1 LGIQIAKKYLF
12 MKAQRKVLFLIIIA
26 ALGYFVDIYDL
37 VLFGVV
43 KAESLATIMPNSSP
57 ELRASTG
64 KFLFN
69 IQMFGM
75 LLGGLIWGI
84 LGDKKGRLKVLFG
97 SILLYSVANIANAF
111 VTDIPSY
118 TIIRFIAGIG
128 LAGELGAGITL
139 ISELMPK
146 ETRGYGTMIVVTFG
160 ALGAVAAS
168 LIGAEGQVVGA
179 FLTQLSG
186 WTPHNWQVVY
196 LIGGAMGLI
205 LLFLRVGALES
216 GFFKQM
222 NNDTSIQKGQL
233 KLIFGQ
239 RANFIKYLHCISIGI
254 PIWYT
259 VGLLI
264 MNSADNFGP
273 WLGVYDI
280 SNGKAVMYCYLGL
293 SAGDLLAGFLSQWLK
308 SRKKV
313 VRIYLLFSLICTVVF
328 LVLMHQLNISDS
340 TYYFL
345 CFLLGAGT
353 GYWAIFVT
361 IAAEQFGTNIRS
373 TAANTIPNFVR
384 GSVNLIVLLFSILVS
399 FQINDGAS
407 AMIVGFIFI
416 GLALYSLSQLTETFG
431 KDLNYFEVS

>member
-1 LGIQIAKKYLF
+1 
-12 MKAQRKVLFLIIIA
+12 MKEERKVLFLIAVA

-43 KAESLATIMPNSSP
+43 KAESLAHILPNATDL
-57 ELRASTG
+57 ERAAQG

-69 IQMFGM
+69 VQMFGM
-75 LLGGLIWGI
+75 LLGGLLWGI

-97 SILLYSVANIANAF
+97 SILLYSIANIANAF

-118 TIIRFIAGIG
+118 VVIRLLAGIG

-168 LIGAEGQVVGA
+168 LIGAEGQAVA
-179 FLTQLSG
+179 AIIETISG
-186 WTPHNWQVVY
+186 WKPANWQVVY
-196 LIGGAMGLI
+196 LIGGAMGLV

-222 NNDTSIQKGQL
+222 NDDKQIQKGNL
-233 KLIFGQ
+233 KLIFG
-239 RANFIKYLHCISIGI
+239 NKKNLIKYLHCISIGI

-259 VGLLI
+259 VGLLV

-293 SAGDLLAGFLSQWLK
+293 SVGDLIAGFLSQWWK

-313 VRIYLLFSLICTVVF
+313 VRLYLWFSLAITLFF
-328 LVLMHQLNISDS
+328 LVYMHNLNNSAA
-340 TYYFL
+340 TYYLL

-384 GSVNLIVLLFSILVS
+384 GSVNVVVLLFSFLLS
-399 FQINDGAS
+399 LQINEGWS
-407 AMIVGFIFI
+407 ALIVGVFFI
-416 GLALYSLSQLTETFG
+416 GLALFSLSQLKETFG

>member
-1 LGIQIAKKYLF
+1 
-12 MKAQRKVLFLIIIA
+12 MKEERKVLFLIAVA

-43 KAESLATIMPNSSP
+43 KAESLAHILPNATDL
-57 ELRASTG
+57 ERAAQG

-69 IQMFGM
+69 VQMFGM
-75 LLGGLIWGI
+75 LLGGLLWGI

-97 SILLYSVANIANAF
+97 SILLYSIANIANAF

-118 TIIRFIAGIG
+118 VVIRLLAGIG

-168 LIGAEGQVVGA
+168 LIGAEGQAVA
-179 FLTQLSG
+179 AIIETISG
-186 WTPHNWQVVY
+186 WKPANWQVVY
-196 LIGGAMGLI
+196 LIGGAMGLV

-222 NNDTSIQKGQL
+222 NDDKQIQKGNL
-233 KLIFGQ
+233 KLIFG
-239 RANFIKYLHCISIGI
+239 NKKNLIKYLHCISIGI

-259 VGLLI
+259 VGLLV

-293 SAGDLLAGFLSQWLK
+293 SVGDLIAGFLSQWWK

-313 VRIYLLFSLICTVVF
+313 VRLYLWFSLAITLFF
-328 LVLMHQLNISDS
+328 LVYMHNFNNSAA
-340 TYYFL
+340 TYYLL

-384 GSVNLIVLLFSILVS
+384 GSVNIVVLLFSFLLS
-399 FQINDGAS
+399 LQFNEGWS
-407 AMIVGFIFI
+407 ALIVGVFFI
-416 GLALYSLSQLTETFG
+416 GLALFSLSQLKETFG

>member
-1 LGIQIAKKYLF
+1 MQ
-12 MKAQRKVLFLIIIA
+12 AQRKVLFLIIIA

-43 KAESLATIMPNSSP
+43 KAESLATIMPDADAAV
-57 ELRASTG
+57 RAATG
-64 KFLFN
+64 KYLFN
-69 IQMFGM
+69 IQMLGM
-75 LLGGLIWGI
+75 LLGGILWGI

-97 SILLYSVANIANAF
+97 SILLYSVANILNAF

-118 TIIRFIAGIG
+118 TVIRLMAGIG

-168 LIGAEGQVVGA
+168 LIGAEGQAVGA
-179 FLTQLSG
+179 LIENISG
-186 WTPHNWQVVY
+186 WKPANWQVVY
-196 LIGGAMGLI
+196 LIGGAMGLV
-205 LLFLRVGALES
+205 LLLLRVGALES
-216 GFFKQM
+216 GFFEQM
-222 NNDTSIQKGQL
+222 HQDNSIQKGNL

-239 RANFIKYLHCISIGI
+239 KQNFIKYLHCISIGI

-259 VGLLI
+259 VGLLV

-293 SAGDLLAGFLSQWLK
+293 SAGDLLAGFLSQWWK

-313 VRIYLLFSLICTVVF
+313 VQLYLWFSMAMTLFF
-328 LVLMHQLNISDS
+328 LVYLHNLNNSS
-340 TYYFL
+340 ATYYL
-345 CFLLGAGT
+345 MCFLLGAGT

-384 GSVNLIVLLFSILVS
+384 GSVNIVVLLFGLFIGMG
-399 FQINDGAS
+399 INDGVSAS
-407 AMIVGFIFI
+407 VVGIIFI
-416 GLALYSLSQLTETFG
+416 GLALYSLSQLHETFG
-431 KDLNYFEVS
+431 KDLNYLEV

>member
-1 LGIQIAKKYLF
+1 MQ
-12 MKAQRKVLFLIIIA
+12 AQRKVLFLIIIA

-43 KAESLATIMPNSSP
+43 KAESLATIMPDADAAV
-57 ELRASTG
+57 RAATG
-64 KFLFN
+64 KYLFN
-69 IQMFGM
+69 IQMLGM
-75 LLGGLIWGI
+75 LLGGILWGI

-97 SILLYSVANIANAF
+97 SILLYSVANILNAF

-118 TIIRFIAGIG
+118 TVIRLLAGIG

-168 LIGAEGQVVGA
+168 LIGAEGQAVGA
-179 FLTQLSG
+179 LIENISG
-186 WTPHNWQVVY
+186 WKPANWQVVY
-196 LIGGAMGLI
+196 LIGGAMGLV
-205 LLFLRVGALES
+205 LLLLRVGALES
-216 GFFKQM
+216 GFFEQM
-222 NNDTSIQKGQL
+222 HQDNSIQKGNL

-239 RANFIKYLHCISIGI
+239 KQNFIKYLHCISIGI

-259 VGLLI
+259 VGLLV

-293 SAGDLLAGFLSQWLK
+293 SAGDLLAGFLSQWWK

-313 VRIYLLFSLICTVVF
+313 VQLYLWFSLAITLFF
-328 LVLMHQLNISDS
+328 LVYLHNLNNSS
-340 TYYFL
+340 ATYYL
-345 CFLLGAGT
+345 MCFLLGMGT

-384 GSVNLIVLLFSILVS
+384 GSVNIVVLLFGLFIGMG
-399 FQINDGAS
+399 INDGVSAS
-407 AMIVGFIFI
+407 VVGIIFI
-416 GLALYSLSQLTETFG
+416 GLALYSLSQLHETFG
-431 KDLNYFEVS
+431 KDLDYLEV

>member
-1 LGIQIAKKYLF
+1 MQ
-12 MKAQRKVLFLIIIA
+12 AQRKVLFLIIIA

-43 KAESLATIMPNSSP
+43 KAESLATIMPDADAAV
-57 ELRASTG
+57 RAATG
-64 KFLFN
+64 KYLFN
-69 IQMFGM
+69 IQMLGM
-75 LLGGLIWGI
+75 LLGGILWGI

-97 SILLYSVANIANAF
+97 SILLYSVANILNAF

-118 TIIRFIAGIG
+118 TLIRLLAGIG

-168 LIGAEGQVVGA
+168 LIGAEGQAVGA
-179 FLTQLSG
+179 FIEKISG
-186 WTPHNWQVVY
+186 WSPANWQVVY
-196 LIGGAMGLI
+196 LIGGAMGLV
-205 LLFLRVGALES
+205 LLLLRVGALES
-216 GFFKQM
+216 GFFEQM
-222 NNDTSIQKGQL
+222 HQDNSIQKGNL

-239 RANFIKYLHCISIGI
+239 KQNFIKYLHCISIGI

-259 VGLLI
+259 VGLLV

-293 SAGDLLAGFLSQWLK
+293 SAGDLLAGFLSQWWK

-313 VRIYLLFSLICTVVF
+313 VQLYLWFSLAITLFF
-328 LVLMHQLNISDS
+328 LVYLHNLNNSS
-340 TYYFL
+340 ATYYL
-345 CFLLGAGT
+345 MCFLLGAGT

-384 GSVNLIVLLFSILVS
+384 GSVNIVVLLFGLFIGMG
-399 FQINDGAS
+399 INDGVS
-407 AMIVGFIFI
+407 ATVVGIIFI
-416 GLALYSLSQLTETFG
+416 GLALYSLSQLHETFG
-431 KDLNYFEVS
+431 KDLDYLEV

>member
-1 LGIQIAKKYLF
+1 
-12 MKAQRKVLFLIIIA
+12 MKEERKVLFLISVA

-43 KAESLATIMPNSSP
+43 KAESLAHILPNATDL
-57 ELRASTG
+57 ERAAQG

-69 IQMFGM
+69 VQMFGM
-75 LLGGLIWGI
+75 LLGGLLWGI

-97 SILLYSVANIANAF
+97 SILLYSIANIANAF

-118 TIIRFIAGIG
+118 VVIRLLAGIG

-168 LIGAEGQVVGA
+168 LIGAEGQAVA
-179 FLTQLSG
+179 AIIETISG
-186 WTPHNWQVVY
+186 WKPANWQVVY
-196 LIGGAMGLI
+196 LIGGAMGLV

-222 NNDTSIQKGQL
+222 NDDKQIQKGNL
-233 KLIFGQ
+233 KLIFG
-239 RANFIKYLHCISIGI
+239 NKKNLIKYLHCISIGI

-259 VGLLI
+259 VGLLV

-293 SAGDLLAGFLSQWLK
+293 SVGDLIAGFLSQWWK

-313 VRIYLLFSLICTVVF
+313 VRLYLWFSLAITLFF
-328 LVLMHQLNISDS
+328 LVYMHNLNNSAA
-340 TYYFL
+340 TYYLL

-384 GSVNLIVLLFSILVS
+384 GSVNVVVLLFSFLLS
-399 FQINDGAS
+399 LQFNEGWS
-407 AMIVGFIFI
+407 ALIVGVFFI
-416 GLALYSLSQLTETFG
+416 GLALFSLSQLKETFG

>member
-1 LGIQIAKKYLF
+1 
-12 MKAQRKVLFLIIIA
+12 MKDQRKVLFLITVA

-43 KAESLATIMPNSSP
+43 KAESLAHILPNASDL
-57 ELRASTG
+57 ERAAQG

-69 IQMFGM
+69 VQMFGM
-75 LLGGLIWGI
+75 LIGGLIWGI

-97 SILLYSVANIANAF
+97 SILLYSVANVANAF
-111 VTDIPSY
+111 VSDIPSY
-118 TIIRFIAGIG
+118 VVIRLLAGIG

-168 LIGAEGQVVGA
+168 LIGAEGQAVGA
-179 FLTQLSG
+179 LIESISG
-186 WTPHNWQVVY
+186 WKPANWQVVY
-196 LIGGAMGLI
+196 LIGGAMGLV
-205 LLFLRVGALES
+205 LLLLRVGALES

-222 NNDTSIQKGQL
+222 NDDAQIQKGNL
-233 KLIFGQ
+233 KLIFG
-239 RANFIKYLHCISIGI
+239 NKKNLIKYLHCISIGI

-259 VGLLI
+259 VGLLV

-293 SAGDLLAGFLSQWLK
+293 SAGDLLAGFLSQWWK

-313 VRIYLLFSLICTVVF
+313 VRLYLWFSLAITLFF
-328 LVLMHQLNISDS
+328 LVYMHNLNNSAA
-340 TYYFL
+340 TYYL
-345 CFLLGAGT
+345 MCFLLGAGT

-384 GSVNLIVLLFSILVS
+384 GSVNVVVLLFSMLLS
-399 FQINDGAS
+399 LQFNDGWS
-407 AMIVGFIFI
+407 ALIVGVFFIA
-416 GLALYSLSQLTETFG
+416 LALFSLSKLKETFG

>member
-1 LGIQIAKKYLF
+1 MQ
-12 MKAQRKVLFLIIIA
+12 AQRKVLFLIIIA

-43 KAESLATIMPNSSP
+43 KAESLATIMPDADAAV
-57 ELRASTG
+57 RAATG
-64 KFLFN
+64 KYLFN
-69 IQMFGM
+69 IQMLGM
-75 LLGGLIWGI
+75 LLGGILWGI

-97 SILLYSVANIANAF
+97 SILLYSVANILNAF

-118 TIIRFIAGIG
+118 TVIRLMAGIG

-168 LIGAEGQVVGA
+168 LIGAEGQAVGA
-179 FLTQLSG
+179 LIENISG
-186 WTPHNWQVVY
+186 WKPANWQVVY
-196 LIGGAMGLI
+196 LIGGAMGLV
-205 LLFLRVGALES
+205 LLLLRVGALES
-216 GFFKQM
+216 GFFEQM
-222 NNDTSIQKGQL
+222 HQDNSIQKGNL
-233 KLIFGQ
+233 KLIFGHKQ
-239 RANFIKYLHCISIGI
+239 NFIKYLHCISIGI

-259 VGLLI
+259 VGLLV

-293 SAGDLLAGFLSQWLK
+293 SAGDLLAGFLSQWWK

-313 VRIYLLFSLICTVVF
+313 VQLYLWFSLAMTLFF
-328 LVLMHQLNISDS
+328 LVYLHNLNNSS
-340 TYYFL
+340 ATYYL
-345 CFLLGAGT
+345 MCFLLGAGT

-384 GSVNLIVLLFSILVS
+384 GSVNIVVLLFGLFIGMG
-399 FQINDGAS
+399 INDGVSAS
-407 AMIVGFIFI
+407 VVGIIFI
-416 GLALYSLSQLTETFG
+416 GLALYSLSQLHETFG
-431 KDLNYFEVS
+431 KDLNYLEV